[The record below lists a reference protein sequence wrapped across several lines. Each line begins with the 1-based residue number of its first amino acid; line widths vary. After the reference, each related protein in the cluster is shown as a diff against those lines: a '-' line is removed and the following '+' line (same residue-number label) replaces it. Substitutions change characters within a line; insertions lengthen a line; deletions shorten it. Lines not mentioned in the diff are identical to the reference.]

1 MFKSFSVRILF
12 VGAFGESRSKEG
24 HTGGQL
30 FACRSLLASS
40 LGRKYDWLLIDSMAS
55 TNKRRLLPERLLK
68 AFLRVVS
75 FVVKL
80 PRADVV
86 LLFSSA
92 GMSFTEKGL
101 MALWAKRLG
110 KSVIF
115 APRSG
120 LIEEELAIRPG
131 RKRFVARVVRAVDV
145 LLCQSPFWV
154 KFYADI
160 AGGRRAKY
168 VCLPNWIDAGPYIA
182 DAQERKKTKEDG
194 RLRVLF
200 LGWITRNKGVFDLVE
215 LAAKLGEDA
224 PDFFLAGDGQDLPA
238 LRANIAE
245 RGLENRI
252 HLLGWI
258 GPEEKIFHL
267 KKADV
272 FILPTYRD
280 GYPNAL
286 LEAMASGLACL
297 ASETGGIRDMIRHG
311 ETGLLVKPGAV
322 EQMAEAL
329 RLLMRDAALRKRL
342 GQAAREQVLRE
353 NNLSRAVELFE
364 HLFTQLGKDGS
375 S

>member
-1 MFKSFSVRILF
+1 VRILF
-12 VGAFGESRSKEG
+12 VGAFGESRSEEG

-30 FACRSLLASS
+30 FACKSLLASS
-40 LGRKYDWLLIDSMAS
+40 LGSKYDWSLIDSMAS
-55 TNKRRLLPERLLK
+55 TNKRRRFPERLLK

-92 GMSFTEKGL
+92 GMSFAEKGL

-110 KSVIF
+110 KAVIF

-120 LIEEELAIRPG
+120 LIEDELAVRPG
-131 RKRFVARVVRAVDV
+131 RKRFVARVVQAVDV

-154 KFYADI
+154 KFYGDI
-160 AGGRRAKY
+160 AGGQTDKCI
-168 VCLPNWIDAGPYIA
+168 CLPNWIDAGPYIA

-200 LGWITRNKGVFDLVE
+200 LGWITRNKGVFDLIE

-224 PDFFLAGDGQDLPA
+224 PDFFLAGDGEDMEA
-238 LRANIAE
+238 LRGAIAKK
-245 RGLENRI
+245 GVGDRI
-252 HLLGWI
+252 HLLSWI
-258 GPEEKIFHL
+258 DREQKLAWL
-267 KKADV
+267 KTSDV
-272 FILPTYRD
+272 FILPSYRD

-311 ETGLLVKPGAV
+311 ETGLLVKPGEV

-342 GQAAREQVLRE
+342 GEAAREQVLRE

-364 HLFTQLGKDGS
+364 QLFAQLGKDES
-375 S
+375 L